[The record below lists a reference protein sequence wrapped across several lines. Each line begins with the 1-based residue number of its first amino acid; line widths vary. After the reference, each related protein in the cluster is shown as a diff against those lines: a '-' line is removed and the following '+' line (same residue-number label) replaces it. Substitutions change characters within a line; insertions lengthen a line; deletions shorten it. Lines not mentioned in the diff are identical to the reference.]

1 MIRALNTAYNIRM
14 RLRNFLLFFAFLLLL
29 LACNRLTATPTPPA
43 LTPRSTSAADR
54 FAQFNSRPCP
64 DSGFTC
70 ITLAVPL
77 DHFDSTDTQ
86 TMDVVF
92 AVLPASGERKGMFVT
107 ATGGPGTSGLA
118 AADSYTAAFDP
129 AIPKHFDIVFF
140 DQRGVGASGGF
151 QCAGAVA
158 TLYQSDSRADTPEQ
172 EAALTESAQTFAEA
186 CVSEIGSPDP
196 LRFFGTR
203 QAVEDLESF
212 RQAIGDEKFWLYG
225 ESYGT
230 QFAQT
235 YAAAHADH
243 LAGLILDGTV
253 DLTLSGPDY
262 LEEQT
267 QAFNEVLV
275 ETLGACNDDDAC
287 ATDMGGDALTVYDDL
302 AASLKDSPASF
313 NFPLPS
319 GGVAVREFTFD
330 DLETVAVNALY
341 AEDSRS
347 TFLRALT
354 ATTRNDFVPLARLL
368 YDTLGLDPQTLEA
381 IPDPTYS
388 DAVYYAVE
396 CNDYEDYAGLPDQ
409 RAESYLRA
417 GDAVD
422 ESIPRLSS
430 IFYGDLPCAFWPNDE
445 ALVERPA
452 PLVADGLPVLVLA
465 ATADPATPYANSER
479 VFQRLANGYL
489 ITMQGGPHVIF
500 SRGDACP
507 DDIVTAFLV
516 DDKLPDQRETV
527 CPGDVIDSYEPLT
540 PVDAADFADPL
551 EALAAVETEINYLP
565 EYSSWDGE
573 TPTTVGC
580 PFGGMLTFESGGQ
593 LAFDNCAFARGF
605 VLAGNGEADYEAD
618 RFKMGVLVAG
628 LADGDLTYERDGD
641 SVSVTGIYDGQ
652 AIELAK

>member
-1 MIRALNTAYNIRM
+1 M
-14 RLRNFLLFFAFLLLL
+14 RSHKLLLIFLLPL
-29 LACNRLTATPTPPA
+29 LACNLFTATPTPT
-43 LTPRSTSAADR
+43 LTPTLQPASAADR

-77 DHFDSTDTQ
+77 DHFDSGNMQ
-86 TMDVVF
+86 TINVVF

-118 AADSYTAAFDP
+118 AADSYTATFDP
-129 AIPKHFDIVFF
+129 AIPEHFDIVFF

-151 QCAGAVA
+151 QCAEAVA
-158 TLYQSDSRADTPEQ
+158 TLYQSDTRAGTPEQ

-196 LRFFGTR
+196 LRFFSTR

-262 LEEQT
+262 LEEQA
-267 QAFNEVLV
+267 QAFNEVLL
-275 ETLGACNDDDAC
+275 ETLDACNEDDAC
-287 ATDMGGDALTVYDDL
+287 ATDLGDALAVYDDL

-319 GGVAVREFTFD
+319 GGAASREFAFG
-330 DLETVAVNALY
+330 DLETVAANALY
-341 AEDSRS
+341 DEGSRS
-347 TFLRALT
+347 AFLRALA
-354 ATTRNDFVPLARLL
+354 ATTRNDFAPLARLL
-368 YDTLGLDPQTLEA
+368 YDALGLDPETLEA

-396 CNDYEDYAGLPDQ
+396 CNDYEDFGGAPDQ

-430 IFYGDLPCAFWPNDE
+430 VFYGDLPCAFWPNDE

-452 PLVADGLPVLVLA
+452 PLAADGFPVLVLG
-465 ATADPATPYANSER
+465 ATSDPATPVANGER
-479 VFQRLANGYL
+479 VFQHLANGYL
-489 ITMQGGPHVIF
+489 VTMQGGPHVIF
-500 SRGDACP
+500 GRGDACP
-507 DDIVTAFLV
+507 DDIITAFLV
-516 DDKLPDQRETV
+516 DDQLPDQRETA
-527 CPGDVIDSYEPLT
+527 CTGEVIDSYEPLT

-551 EALAAVETEINYLP
+551 EALSAVETEINYLP
-565 EYSSWDGE
+565 EYNSWNGE
-573 TPTTVGC
+573 TTMKVGC
-580 PFGGMLTFESGGQ
+580 PFGGTLTFEDGGQ
-593 LAFDNCAFARGF
+593 FVFDDCAFARGF
-605 VLAGNGEADYEAD
+605 VLVGNGEADYEAD
-618 RFKMGVLVAG
+618 LFKMGVLVAG
-628 LADGDLTYERDGD
+628 LADGELTYERDGD
-641 SVSVTGIYDGQ
+641 SVSVTGFYDGQ
-652 AIELAK
+652 AVELEK

>member
-1 MIRALNTAYNIRM
+1 M
-14 RLRNFLLFFAFLLLL
+14 RLHKLFLLFLLPL
-29 LACNRLTATPTPPA
+29 LACNLLTATPAPT
-43 LTPRSTSAADR
+43 LTPTLHPTRATGIL
-54 FAQFNSRPCP
+54 AQLGGRPCP
-64 DSGFTC
+64 DSDFTC

-77 DHFDSTDTQ
+77 DHFDSANTQ
-86 TMDVVF
+86 TINVVF
-92 AVLPASGERKGMFVT
+92 AILPASGERKGMFVT

-129 AIPKHFDIVFF
+129 AIPEHFDIVFF
-140 DQRGVGASGGF
+140 DQRGVGESGGF
-151 QCAGAVA
+151 QCAEAVA

-186 CVSEIGSPDP
+186 CVSEIDSPDP
-196 LRFFGTR
+196 LRFFSTR
-203 QAVEDLESF
+203 QAVEDLEAF
-212 RQAIGDEKFWLYG
+212 RRAIGDEKFWLYG

-230 QFAQT
+230 QFVQT

-262 LEEQT
+262 LVEQT
-267 QAFNEVLV
+267 RAFNEALV

-287 ATDMGGDALTVYDDL
+287 ATDMSGDALAVYDDL

-354 ATTRNDFVPLARLL
+354 ATTRDDFVPLARLL
-368 YDTLGLDPQTLEA
+368 YDALGLDPETLEA

-396 CNDYEDYAGLPDQ
+396 CNDYEDYTGPPDQ

-422 ESIPRLSS
+422 ESVPRLSS
-430 IFYGDLPCAFWPNDE
+430 AFYGDLPCAFWPNDE

-452 PLVADGLPVLVLA
+452 PLVADGLPVLVLG
-465 ATADPATPYANSER
+465 ATADPATPVANGER
-479 VFQRLANGYL
+479 VFRRLANGYL
-489 ITMQGGPHVIF
+489 VTMQGGPHVIF

-516 DDKLPDQRETV
+516 EDKLPDQREMV
-527 CPGDVIDSYEPLT
+527 CPGEVIDSYEPLT

-551 EALAAVETEINYLP
+551 EALSAVETEIAYLP
-565 EYSSWDGE
+565 EYNSWDGE
-573 TPTTVGC
+573 TRTSAGC
-580 PFGGMLTFESGGQ
+580 PFGGTLTFEGGGQ
-593 LAFDNCAFARGF
+593 LIFDDCAFARGF

-628 LADGDLTYERDGD
+628 LAEGELTYERDGD
-641 SVSVTGIYDGQ
+641 SVSVTGFYDGQ
-652 AIELAK
+652 AVELTK